1 MNDSKECKK
10 IKVHRGFLIIRTE
23 WLINASQKFFQNF
36 PKKKRKFQNSIHF
49 QLQKH
54 FQPQKNTFT
63 KSLSVK
69 PSGTGIEPVNSEIIN
84 TRSTQLEKSL
94 NFTKFP
100 SLLFVKIQ
108 LLKNE
113 KMNKEMSGLP
123 DTLSERL
130 FLFLFSQSQNKQTQT
145 WQHFG

>member
-10 IKVHRGFLIIRTE
+10 IKVHRGFLRIRTE

-94 NFTKFP
+94 TLQNSQVYCLWRYSYSKTK
-100 SLLFVKIQ
+100 KWT
-108 LLKNE
+108 
-113 KMNKEMSGLP
+113 NKCLDYRTRYP
-123 DTLSERL
+123 DDYFCFC
-130 FLFLFSQSQNKQTQT
+130 FLNHKTKKTQT